1 MEKGI
6 KYLLILL
13 LPFTLSAQVDPKTQ
27 PKPKDYNFVFFSEG
41 YTLLN
46 VSYKLDSITQK
57 FTQHIDSTGN
67 QSQFIISKDKNRL
80 SISSIDPAGPDSYSE
95 LVTFTGVTPDGF
107 LVYTGPKN
115 TPILAVNP
123 LMGWVVI
130 SFRDCTGPQA
140 KGRENC
146 SMANHYFGGAKTNIL
161 R

>member
-1 MEKGI
+1 M

-13 LPFTLSAQVDPKTQ
+13 LPFTLSAQVDPKAQ
-27 PKPKDYNFVFFSEG
+27 PKGKDYNYTFFSQG
-41 YTLLN
+41 YTSLN
-46 VSYKLDSITQK
+46 VSYKLDSVSQK
-57 FTQHIDSTGN
+57 FTQHTDSTGN
-67 QSQFIISKDKNRL
+67 ESQVVISKDKNRF

-107 LVYTGPKN
+107 LVYVGPKDI
-115 TPILAVNP
+115 PIIAVNP

-140 KGRENC
+140 KGRDGC
-146 SMANHYFGGAKTNIL
+146 AMVNHYFGGASQKIL

>member
-1 MEKGI
+1 M

-13 LPFTLSAQVDPKTQ
+13 LPFTLSAQVAPKAQ
-27 PKPKDYNFVFFSEG
+27 PKAKDYNYTFFSQG

-46 VSYKLDSITQK
+46 VAYKLDSLTQK
-57 FTQHIDSTGN
+57 FTQHTDSTGN
-67 QSQFIISKDKNRL
+67 ESQVIVSKDKNRF

-95 LVTFTGVTPDGF
+95 LVNFTGVTPDGF
-107 LVYTGPKN
+107 LVYVGPKD

-146 SMANHYFGGAKTNIL
+146 GLVNHYFGGAKTNIF